1 MLVSQALDTTA
12 TVLRK
17 DQPITGAIEQMER
30 LKVTVLPVVDTETG
44 KLAGQVTL
52 GQMADAG
59 KHLKIVG
66 ELTLR
71 EPVKIFR
78 KQHLFNAIQLMLKY
92 ELSLLPVVN
101 SEWIYQGII
110 HKKDILESLTHM
122 LNITEFG
129 SVITI
134 ELSPDDFTLSE
145 IVQIIETEG
154 GKVLGITVEAP
165 DAKTDNYEISI
176 KLNLKDVSRIASSL
190 RRHDYTIIT
199 EVEGDSARIDLET
212 RADELIKYLEV

>member
-12 TVLRK
+12 TVLTK
-17 DQPITGAIEQMER
+17 NQLIAEAIDQMET
-30 LKVTVLPVVDTETG
+30 LNVTVLSVVDAQTG
-44 KLAGQVTL
+44 KLAGQVTRD
-52 GQMADAG
+52 QVFDADEQA
-59 KHLKIVG
+59 KTVG

-71 EPVKIFR
+71 EPVKIF
-78 KQHLFNAIQLMLKY
+78 KSQHLFNAIQLMLKY

-101 SEWIYQGII
+101 NEWVYQGII
-110 HKKDILESLTHM
+110 HKNDVLESLTHM

-134 ELSPDDFTLSE
+134 GLSPSDFTLSK

-154 GKVLGITVEAP
+154 GKILGITVEAP
-165 DAKTDNYEISI
+165 DAETENYEISI
-176 KLNLKDVSRIASSL
+176 KLNVKDVSRIASSL
-190 RRHDYTIIT
+190 RRHDYTILT
-199 EVEGDSARIDLET
+199 EVEGDSTRVDLET